1 MSAIVIDGGVIH
13 YETIGR
19 GRPIL
24 FLHGWLG
31 SWRYWMPTMLALSDK
46 YRTYALD
53 LWGFG
58 DSDKS
63 KERYQVSDYVSL
75 IDNFAS
81 KLGIENAPLVGHAL
95 GGVVAIEYASQYS
108 ERVDK
113 VMAVNL
119 PINSDCIN
127 HRLLSFANN
136 SLMARLLGWRPY
148 VVHPEVQQEV
158 EKASDEAIRLS
169 LRSVAQIDIIA
180 SLQKIGQ
187 LRQFMLLNVYGERD
201 DVVNPGPMRTINGT
215 WPNIRPIGLA
225 EAKHFPMLDEAS
237 KFNRLLDDFLEVEDN
252 LSVLELKEE
261 WRRRTR

>member
-19 GRPIL
+19 GKPIL

-31 SWRYWMPTMLALSDK
+31 SWRYWMPTMIALSDK

-63 KERYQVSDYVSL
+63 KERYQVSDYVAL
-75 IDNFAS
+75 IDNFAN

-95 GGVVAIEYASQYS
+95 GGVVAIEYAAQYS
-108 ERVDK
+108 DRVDK

-119 PINSDCIN
+119 PISSDCIS

-136 SLMARLLGWRPY
+136 SIMARLLRWRPY
-148 VVHPEVQQEV
+148 VAHPEVQKEV
-158 EKASDEAIRLS
+158 EKASDEAIKLS
-169 LRSVAQIDIIA
+169 LRSVAQVDLMA
-180 SLQKIGQ
+180 SFQKIGQ
-187 LRQFMLLNVYGERD
+187 LKKLMLLNVYGEKD
-201 DVVNPGPMRTINGT
+201 EVIDPGPIRNLNGT

-237 KFNRLLDDFLEVEDN
+237 KFNRLLDDFLEVEGD